1 MISNS
6 DSVGG
11 GSRSPKASIRGAVR
25 PALQSAAGGGR
36 RTVDADDV
44 AWAIP
49 ERLAAATAATI
60 GEDVVPPEPDGE
72 GWNPAA
78 LASVE
83 CSAMMLSVM
92 LMMM

>member
-1 MISNS
+1 MYQYI
-6 DSVGG
+6 VGG
-11 GSRSPKASIRGAVR
+11 G
-25 PALQSAAGGGR
+25 
-36 RTVDADDV
+36 DV

-60 GEDVVPPEPDGE
+60 GEDVMPLEPDGE

-78 LASVE
+78 LVGVD